1 MTQRKFK
8 FHYLKKYYF
17 FIIGNKRSEAAKI
30 ELLFNKHAKPVL
42 LEDYVNQYLS
52 ETLPEGLP
60 YAKEFEAEL
69 ANELM
74 KSKKPEKKPRP
85 TTRFQYPVKNRQ
97 KRELTPRFAKDNVDA
112 LENHIHSYLMKHD
125 PSALPYAREI
135 QNDVLAFLWEMK
147 RMRMSAMRSNEPNFE
162 GALKKRSL
170 KPPSEPMSM
179 KLEDFIRDILAKEYP
194 QYLPEIQKIK
204 SEVVHVLKRLGLVE
218 KQ

>member
-1 MTQRKFK
+1 MP
-8 FHYLKKYYF
+8 
-17 FIIGNKRSEAAKI
+17 AKI
-30 ELLFNKHAKPVL
+30 ELLWNKHAKPVL
-42 LEDYVNQYLS
+42 LEDYVHQYLS
-52 ETLPEGLP
+52 EKLPEGLP

-74 KSKKPEKKPRP
+74 KLKKPEKKARP
-85 TTRFQYPVKNRQ
+85 TTRVQYPVKNRQ
-97 KRELTPRFAKDNVDA
+97 KRELSSPFEKEHVDA

-147 RMRMSAMRSNEPNFE
+147 RMRMLAMRSNGLDFE
-162 GALKKRSL
+162 GALKKRGGISR
-170 KPPSEPMSM
+170 SEPKSM
-179 KLEDFIRDILAKEYP
+179 NLDDFIRDILAKEYP
-194 QYLPEIQKIK
+194 QYLPEFQQIK

>member
-1 MTQRKFK
+1 M
-8 FHYLKKYYF
+8 
-17 FIIGNKRSEAAKI
+17 
-30 ELLFNKHAKPVL
+30 
-42 LEDYVNQYLS
+42 
-52 ETLPEGLP
+52 P

-97 KRELTPRFAKDNVDA
+97 KRELTPRFEKDHVDA
-112 LENHIHSYLMKHD
+112 LENHINSYLMKHD

-135 QNDVLAFLWEMK
+135 HNDVLAFLWEMK
-147 RMRMSAMRSNEPNFE
+147 RMRMSAMRSNEPNFD

-170 KPPSEPMSM
+170 KPPIEPMSM

>member
-1 MTQRKFK
+1 M
-8 FHYLKKYYF
+8 
-17 FIIGNKRSEAAKI
+17 
-30 ELLFNKHAKPVL
+30 NKHAKPVL
-42 LEDYVNQYLS
+42 LGDYVHQYLS

-74 KSKKPEKKPRP
+74 KLKKPEKKPRP
-85 TTRFQYPVKNRQ
+85 TTRGQYPNHNRQ
-97 KRELTPRFAKDNVDA
+97 KRELNQFAKEDVDA
-112 LENHIHSYLMKHD
+112 LENHIQSYLMKHD

-147 RMRMSAMRSNEPNFE
+147 RMRMSAMRSNGLNLG
-162 GALKKRSL
+162 GALKKRNAISQ
-170 KPPSEPMSM
+170 SEPGSM

-194 QYLPEIQKIK
+194 QYLPELQKIK
-204 SEVVHVLKRLGLVE
+204 SEVIHVLKRLGLVE